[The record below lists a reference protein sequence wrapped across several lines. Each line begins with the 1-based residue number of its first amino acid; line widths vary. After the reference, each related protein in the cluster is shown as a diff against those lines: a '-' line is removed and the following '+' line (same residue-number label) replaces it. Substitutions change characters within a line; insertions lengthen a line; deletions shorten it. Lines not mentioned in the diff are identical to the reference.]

1 MIRRSVSQI
10 GPQESVD
17 EVFIAVDKQ
26 MRPNRNGVLY
36 LQFDLRDATGTL
48 SARLWNATESVFQSF
63 DDGDYVRVE
72 GTTQVFQGA
81 LQMIATRIERVAPE
95 EVNPAAFLPSASID
109 IERHTYRLRQLLA
122 TIEHPGLKV
131 LADCFLADSTFLR
144 KFTQA
149 PAGIKNHHAYI
160 GGLLEHVVN
169 LMELVD
175 RIAPRYPQLD
185 RDLMLLG
192 AFLHDAG
199 KVDELSYDRGFAY
212 TDEGQLIGHL
222 VMGVELLDDKVR
234 DAERKLGEPLPR
246 EAVLRLKHIIVSHHG
261 EYEFGSPRLPMTLEA
276 IALHHLDNLDAKV
289 HSFHQQMRDDPN
301 SGSSWTLFN
310 HQIGRKLFKGA
321 APPGDGP
328 PGGKP

>member
-1 MIRRSVSQI
+1 MIRRSISQI

-26 MRPNRNGVLY
+26 LRPNRNGVLY

-48 SARLWNATESVFQSF
+48 SARLWNATETIFKSF
-63 DDGDYVRVE
+63 DDGDFVRVE

-95 EVNPAAFLPSASID
+95 EVNPAAFLPCASID
-109 IERHTYRLRQLLA
+109 VGRHTARLRELLG
-122 TIEHPGLKV
+122 TIRDPGLKV
-131 LADCFLADSTFLR
+131 LAECFLADSSFLR

-234 DAERKLGEPLPR
+234 DAERKLGRPLPR
-246 EAVLRLKHIIVSHHG
+246 EAVLRLKHVIVSHHG

-301 SGSSWTLFN
+301 ATSSWTLFN
-310 HQIGRKLFKGA
+310 PQIGRKLFKGA
-321 APPGDGP
+321 PPTGEAPTSGD
-328 PGGKP
+328 

>member
-1 MIRRSVSQI
+1 MIRRSISQI
-10 GPQESVD
+10 GPQEQVN

-36 LQFDLRDATGTL
+36 LQFDLRDATGSL
-48 SARLWNATESVFQSF
+48 AARLWNASDSHFKSF

-81 LQMIATRIERVAPE
+81 LQMIATRVERVSPE
-95 EVNPAAFLPSASID
+95 EVNPAAFMPAASVE
-109 IERHTYRLRQLLA
+109 IERHTARLRQLLG
-122 TIEHPGLKV
+122 TIADPGLKT
-131 LADCFLADSTFLR
+131 LADCYLADSTFVR

-175 RIAPRYPQLD
+175 RILDRYPHLD

-199 KVDELSYDRGFAY
+199 KVDELSYDRIFGY

-222 VMGVELLDDKVR
+222 VMGVEMLSEKIR
-234 DAERKLGEPLPR
+234 DAERRLGQPLPR
-246 EAVLRLKHIIVSHHG
+246 ETVLRLKHMILSHHG

-276 IALHHLDNLDAKV
+276 IALHHLDNLDAKI

-301 SGSSWTLFN
+301 TASSWTLFN
-310 HQIGRKLFKGA
+310 HQIGRKLFKGS
-321 APPGDGP
+321 APSEPGN
-328 PGGKP
+328 GG

>member
-1 MIRRSVSQI
+1 MIRRSINQI

-17 EVFIAVDKQ
+17 EVFIVVDKQ

-48 SARLWNATESVFQSF
+48 SARLWNATESQFRSF

-72 GTTQVFQGA
+72 GATQVFQGA
-81 LQMIATRIERVAPE
+81 LQMIVTKVERVAPE

-109 IERHTYRLRQLLA
+109 VERHTGRLRELLS
-122 TIEHPGLKV
+122 TIQHPGLKT

-160 GGLLEHVVN
+160 GGLLEHVVS
-169 LMELVD
+169 LMELAD
-175 RIAPRYPQLD
+175 RVADRYPHLD
-185 RDLMLLG
+185 RDLLLLG
-192 AFLHDAG
+192 AFLHDVG
-199 KVDELSYDRGFAY
+199 KIDELSYDRGFAY

-222 VMGVELLDDKVR
+222 VMGVEMLDDKVR

-246 EAVLRLKHIIVSHHG
+246 EAILRLKHIIVSHHG

-301 SGSSWTLFN
+301 AGSAWTLFN

-321 APPGDGP
+321 PPAGDAASG
-328 PGGKP
+328 